1 MRQFL
6 ILCLGLICL
15 SYAHADEK
23 TTLYDFRFW
32 TSPERTRIVID
43 VEKGVQYHVN
53 TNDNKIDLAINNAK
67 LLSQT
72 YDKLFYQDQRIQQ
85 TRIKRNKDTLHF
97 LFRYWSPSTKV
108 SMPPN

>member
-1 MRQFL
+1 M
-6 ILCLGLICL
+6 GLVCL

-53 TNDNKIDLAINNAK
+53 TNADKIDLAINNAK
-67 LLSQT
+67 LLNAFKKHVLSVIKILCT
-72 YDKLFYQDQRIQQ
+72 FCLRPHNPIKLKA
-85 TRIKRNKDTLHF
+85 TR
-97 LFRYWSPSTKV
+97 
-108 SMPPN
+108 